1 MVKAKTV
8 KKNIT
13 ITPEQWEI
21 AKTESVKVFGQENV
35 SGYIGYLI
43 TNSKSEK

>member
-1 MVKAKTV
+1 MAKSKTV

-21 AKTESVKVFGQENV
+21 AREESIKVFGKENV
-35 SGYIGYLI
+35 SGFFGYLV
-43 TNSKSEK
+43 TNLKTQN